1 MMDHYRA
8 YIYLVHVQVYLYY
21 YFLEYVALLPEF
33 LEETCCLANEQEFVA
48 TQQAKQVAYP
58 PKVTLPHREV
68 TQEAAQ
74 AAAAAAQ
81 AQKPAQTAVP
91 AQKTQAQ
98 LTGHRAALAALA
110 AAAVLLEVN
119 YPLYHYYYPY

>member
-1 MMDHYRA
+1 M
-8 YIYLVHVQVYLYY
+8 
-21 YFLEYVALLPEF
+21 ALLPEF

-68 TQEAAQ
+68 TQSDPIPGQEAAQ

-98 LTGHRAALAALA
+98 LTGHQAALAALA
-110 AAAVLLEVN
+110 AAAAALLEVN
-119 YPLYHYYYPY
+119 YPL

>member
-1 MMDHYRA
+1 
-8 YIYLVHVQVYLYY
+8 LLLLLLLLLLF
-21 YFLEYVALLPEF
+21 FLEYVALLPEF

-68 TQEAAQ
+68 TQEAAR
-74 AAAAAAQ
+74 AAAAAQ

-110 AAAVLLEVN
+110 AAAAALLEVD
-119 YPLYHYYYPY
+119 YPL